1 MHERAEDSVKKH
13 HAELSERL
21 PALTVL
27 RQAAVL
33 ACTLNRRGV
42 KTYSVRRPLN
52 LPVRGSEIISLLRL
66 NFSFSTQNL
75 RRNQMD
81 RTLLK
86 WSFSIF
92 LVTVPLLCS
101 QNSFAGGAYL
111 PEIATPGSVGTAGV
125 ANVTNVDD
133 ASSAFTNPA
142 GMTYRKNDEAQAG
155 MEVLIPVSK
164 FDSDIATAGGS
175 DGGNAGNPAVIPGFF
190 VVKGLNE
197 NLKLGFSIAAV
208 AGGGLDY
215 GENFVGRYQ
224 AYKAVL
230 QTVGLGP
237 SLGYKINDM
246 LSIGAG
252 VYMIH
257 TTYNQ
262 KTAVNQSF
270 FGAND
275 GTIQFQDINDIGYQ
289 WNAGIIFQP
298 TDRLLFGFTY
308 LSEADVKLS
317 GDLKTSGL
325 QGAFDNLLGDADSI
339 TVDFDFPEALTFGL
353 RYRVTDKLTLLA
365 DSNYQRWSQ
374 FSQTNVRIDVG
385 PTGDVVTTGFDRDW
399 KDTWHAG
406 AAFKYDLGENH
417 LMAMGVSYDSS
428 PVTNKDRTADLPLD
442 EQFRIAAAFAKKNPI
457 GFSYSVSGS
466 WVYFG
471 EGKMDQTVQG
481 ERYKGKFDTNYLVFI
496 AASVKYQF

>member
-1 MHERAEDSVKKH
+1 MCR
-13 HAELSERL
+13 
-21 PALTVL
+21 
-27 RQAAVL
+27 
-33 ACTLNRRGV
+33 
-42 KTYSVRRPLN
+42 
-52 LPVRGSEIISLLRL
+52 I
-66 NFSFSTQNL
+66 
-75 RRNQMD
+75 
-81 RTLLK
+81 LLK
-86 WSFSIF
+86 WSLTFLLATIFSLF
-92 LVTVPLLCS
+92 S
-101 QNSFAGGAYL
+101 QKTFAGGVYL

-133 ASSAFTNPA
+133 ASSAYTNPA
-142 GMTYRKNDEAQAG
+142 GMTYRKNDEVQAG
-155 MEVLIPVSK
+155 MEVLIPVNK

-175 DGGNAGNPAVIPGFF
+175 DGGNAGDPAVIPGLF

-230 QTVGLGP
+230 QTVGVGP
-237 SLGYKINDM
+237 SLGYRINDM

-252 VYMIH
+252 VYMLY
-257 TTYNQ
+257 TTFNQ
-262 KTAVNQSF
+262 KIAVNQSF

-275 GTIQFQDINDIGYQ
+275 GTVHFDDIDDITYQ
-289 WNAGIIFQP
+289 WTAGITFQP

-308 LSEADVKLS
+308 LSEADIDLS

-325 QGAFDNLLGDADSI
+325 QGPLQNLLGDAESI
-339 TVDFDFPEALTFGL
+339 SVDFDLPESFAFGL
-353 RYRVTDKLTLLA
+353 RYRVTDNLTLLA

-385 PTGDVVTTGFDRDW
+385 PAGETIVTGFDRDW
-399 KDTWHAG
+399 KDTWHVGG
-406 AAFKYDLGENH
+406 ALKYGFGANH
-417 LMAMGVSYDSS
+417 LVGMGISYDSS

-442 EQFRIAAAFAKKNPI
+442 EQFRVAAAFGKENPI

-471 EGKMDQTVQG
+471 EGKMDQTRQG
-481 ERYKGKFDTNYLVFI
+481 ERFKGEFDTNYLVFI
-496 AASVKYQF
+496 AASVNYKF

>member
-1 MHERAEDSVKKH
+1 MCR
-13 HAELSERL
+13 
-21 PALTVL
+21 
-27 RQAAVL
+27 
-33 ACTLNRRGV
+33 
-42 KTYSVRRPLN
+42 
-52 LPVRGSEIISLLRL
+52 I
-66 NFSFSTQNL
+66 
-75 RRNQMD
+75 
-81 RTLLK
+81 LLK
-86 WSFSIF
+86 WSLTFLLATIFSLF
-92 LVTVPLLCS
+92 S
-101 QNSFAGGAYL
+101 QKTFAGGVYL

-142 GMTYRKNDEAQAG
+142 GMTYRKNDEVQAG
-155 MEVLIPVSK
+155 MEVLIPVNK

-175 DGGNAGNPAVIPGFF
+175 DGGNAGDPAVIPGLF

-230 QTVGLGP
+230 QTVGVGP
-237 SLGYKINDM
+237 SLGYRINDM

-252 VYMIH
+252 VYMLY
-257 TTYNQ
+257 TTFNQ
-262 KTAVNQSF
+262 KIAVNQSF

-275 GTIQFQDINDIGYQ
+275 GTVHFDDIDDISYQ
-289 WNAGIIFQP
+289 WTAGLIFQP

-308 LSEADVKLS
+308 LSEADIDLS
-317 GDLKTSGL
+317 GGLKTSGL
-325 QGAFDNLLGDADSI
+325 QGVFSNLLGDADSI
-339 TVDFDFPEALTFGL
+339 TVDFDLPESFAFGL
-353 RYRVTDKLTLLA
+353 RYRVTDNLTLLA

-374 FSQTNVRIDVG
+374 FGETNVKIDVG
-385 PTGDVVTTGFDRDW
+385 PAGETIVGGFDRDW
-399 KDTWHAG
+399 KDTWHVG
-406 AAFKYDLGENH
+406 GAFKYFLGENH
-417 LMAMGVSYDSS
+417 LVAMGVSYDSS

-442 EQFRIAAAFAKKNPI
+442 EQVRVAAAFGKENPI

-471 EGKMDQTVQG
+471 EGNMDQTAQDERFKG
-481 ERYKGKFDTNYLVFI
+481 EFDTNYLIFI
-496 AASVKYQF
+496 AASVNYKF

>member
-1 MHERAEDSVKKH
+1 
-13 HAELSERL
+13 
-21 PALTVL
+21 
-27 RQAAVL
+27 
-33 ACTLNRRGV
+33 
-42 KTYSVRRPLN
+42 
-52 LPVRGSEIISLLRL
+52 
-66 NFSFSTQNL
+66 
-75 RRNQMD
+75 MD
-81 RTLLK
+81 RILLK
-86 WSFSIF
+86 WSLTAF
-92 LVTVPLLCS
+92 LVTILLLCS
-101 QNSFAGGAYL
+101 QNTFAGGFYL

-142 GMTYRKNDEAQAG
+142 GMTALKTDEVAQG
-155 MEVLIPVSK
+155 IEVLIPVNK

-175 DGGNAGNPAVIPGFF
+175 DGGNAGQPAIIPGLF

-224 AYKAVL
+224 AYKSVL

-252 VYMIH
+252 VYMIN

-275 GTIQFQDINDIGYQ
+275 GTVQFQDIDDIGYQ

-308 LSEADVKLS
+308 LSEADVELS

-339 TVDFDFPEALTFGL
+339 TVDFDFPEAYTFGL
-353 RYRVTDKLTLLA
+353 RYRATDKLTLLA

-374 FSQTNVRIDVG
+374 FSQTNVRINVG
-385 PTGDVVTTGFDRDW
+385 PTGDVVITGFDRDW
-399 KDTWHAG
+399 KDTWHVGG
-406 AAFKYDLGENH
+406 ALAYDFGENH
-417 LMAMGVSYDSS
+417 RVAMGISYDSS
-428 PVTNKDRTADLPLD
+428 PVSNNDRTADLPLD
-442 EQFRIAAAFAKKNPI
+442 EQFRVAAAYGKVNPI
-457 GFSYSVSGS
+457 GLSYSFSTS
-466 WVYFG
+466 YVYFG

-481 ERYKGKFDTNYLVFI
+481 ERYKGEFDTNYLVFI
-496 AASVKYQF
+496 AASLKYVF